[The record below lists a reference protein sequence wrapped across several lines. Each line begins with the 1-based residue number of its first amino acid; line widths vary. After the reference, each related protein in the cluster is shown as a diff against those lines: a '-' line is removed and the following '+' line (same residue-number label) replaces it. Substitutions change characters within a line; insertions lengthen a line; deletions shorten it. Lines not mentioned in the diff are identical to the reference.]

1 MLSLITVTAMFVS
14 DLGVINSVGGGTI
27 AVLMCFVFP
36 AMMFQRAIQD
46 LEGTSTKSQRFE
58 VKIVMLLM
66 ILGCSMGIVGVAT
79 ELALGVA

>member
-1 MLSLITVTAMFVS
+1 MLALITVTACFVT

-36 AMMFQRAIQD
+36 AAMFHKAIED
-46 LEGTSTKSQRFE
+46 LGVTAIPRQKSE
-58 VKIVMLLM
+58 VYLVHFLM
-66 ILGCSMGIVGVAT
+66 VIGCLMGIVGVAT